1 MNRSDAR
8 SFVGID
14 VSKTFWDVAVDGQ
27 KAVRRFATD
36 EDGLAKL
43 VAWMRKLRP
52 TCICLEATGGWETP
66 LVRAFQKHNL
76 PVAVVN
82 PRQIR
87 DFARAMNQLAKTDRI
102 DAQVIAR
109 FAALMKPALA
119 KKPSE
124 NQEKL
129 RSSRTRRNQV
139 VDMLTQEKNRLATQ
153 RDPRMR
159 RFIKQAIDLYEEQL
173 RQLDDEIQDLMTG
186 DDALRQKMELLVS
199 VPGVAM
205 ATASA
210 LLAEMPELGDLNR
223 REAARLAGL
232 APVNRD
238 SGTLRGKR
246 TIGGGRPSVRRALY
260 MATLVA
266 TRHNSCIRAH
276 YQHLLEKGK
285 KKLVALT
292 ACMRKLLLILN
303 AMLKNQQPWLAS
315 LQNA

>member
-8 SFVGID
+8 LFVGID
-14 VSKTFWDVAVDGQ
+14 VSKDFWDVAVDGR
-27 KAVRRFATD
+27 KSVDRFATD
-36 EDGLAKL
+36 DDGLATL
-43 VAWMRKLRP
+43 VASLCKLRP
-52 TCICLEATGGWETP
+52 TCICMEATGGWETP
-66 LVRAFQKHNL
+66 LVRALQEHGL
-76 PVAVVN
+76 AVAVVN

-102 DAQVIAR
+102 DARVIAR

-119 KKPSE
+119 KKPSK

-139 VDMLTQEKNRLATQ
+139 VDMLTQEKNRLVTQ

-159 RFIKQAIDLYEEQL
+159 RFITQAIDLYEQQL
-173 RQLDDEIQDLMTG
+173 RQLDAEIEDLMNN
-186 DDALRQKMELLVS
+186 DDALRQKMELLIS
-199 VPGVAM
+199 VPGVAL

-223 REAARLAGL
+223 RQAARLAGL

-266 TRHNSCIRAH
+266 TRFNPRIRAH
-276 YQHLLEKGK
+276 YQHLLQNGK

-303 AMLKNQQPWLAS
+303 TMLKNQQSWLTPE
-315 LQNA
+315 NA